1 MFASWGIRSRVIAG
15 FAIVLL
21 LVAGLGATSMF
32 AIRSVVGQFDGFFLA
47 SDKNR
52 LSAEKVQSLL
62 KLRISALEYR
72 NNPTTDRALSVRR
85 QLNGFLENAIAF
97 GEHLG
102 DDQELL
108 DATLA
113 DIEAYAVH
121 FDRMASLQSDIDD
134 LIGRLDDTSSLFAEA
149 IKSIQY
155 MARINDDDAI
165 GKRAGKAYQAFILAE
180 SDVRAFLLS
189 NDTDLIK
196 LALPRLNQGRFMLRG
211 LVNQVGDEAELQFA
225 FGGAIQALSR
235 YVDLIQAVGAQIVER
250 NALHD
255 DEIAKL
261 ELSIQKAFVK
271 LGDHFEAEQVAL
283 GEEAR
288 QLGEQSPRVILFLA
302 LAALVLGLVLA
313 SLIGRSISGGVM
325 RIAGNME
332 ALARGEL
339 DVEVTGTD
347 LKNELGMMAQALLV
361 FKRNA
366 KLVIAR
372 TKQIEQKNEQIQEA
386 LQKERE
392 LNGIQRQFVAMV
404 SHEFRTPLGI
414 IDGHAQRLLKRL
426 ETIEPDRMRKSL
438 NTMRVSVK
446 RLVELME
453 SVLAAARLEDGRI
466 KLEPTSCALMELV
479 TEVSSS
485 YRDLYPDRT
494 INLDLS
500 ELPSEIIADGKLLRQ
515 VISNLLSNAIKYSPD
530 QESVWVCGFAD
541 DHGQAVISVRDEGV
555 GIPKPE
561 QEKLFDRFF
570 RASTSVGIA
579 GSGIGLHLASHLV
592 QMHGGK
598 IDFESVEGQGTTF
611 YIRLPRN
618 GPPAGESDTESDC
631 LNTNHDTHEP
641 EAMRL
646 SA

>member
-1 MFASWGIRSRVIAG
+1 MGIRSRVIAG

-21 LVAGLGATSMF
+21 LVAGLGATSLF
-32 AIRSVVGQFDGFFLA
+32 AIHSVVGQFDGFFLA

-62 KLRISALEYR
+62 KLRITALEYR
-72 NNPTTDRALSVRR
+72 NNPTADRALSVRS
-85 QLNGFLENAIAF
+85 QLNAFLDKARAF
-97 GEHLG
+97 REDLS
-102 DDQELL
+102 DDHQLL
-108 DATLA
+108 DAALSN
-113 DIEAYAVH
+113 IEAYAVL
-121 FDRMASLQSDIDD
+121 FDRMANLQSGIDE
-134 LIGRLDDTSSLFAEA
+134 LIGHLDDTSSLFAEA

-155 MARINDDDAI
+155 MARVNQAHAF
-165 GKRAGKAYQAFILAE
+165 GSRTGKAYQAFILAE

-211 LVNQVGDEAELQFA
+211 LVEQADDEPEFQVAVS
-225 FGGAIQALSR
+225 GAIDALSR
-235 YVDLIQAVGAQIVER
+235 YMGLAKAIGAQIVER

-255 DEIAKL
+255 NEIAEL
-261 ELSIQKAFVK
+261 ELSIQNAFVELGEYFEAQQVT
-271 LGDHFEAEQVAL
+271 LGDQAQQF
-283 GEEAR
+283 
-288 QLGEQSPRVILFLA
+288 GEQSPRIILFLSGTA
-302 LAALVLGLVLA
+302 LILGLVLA
-313 SLIGRSISGGVM
+313 YLIGRSISSGVM
-325 RIAGNME
+325 RIAGDME

-339 DVEVTGTD
+339 DIEVTDTN
-347 LKNELGMMAQALLV
+347 LNNELGVMAKALLV
-361 FKRNA
+361 FKKNA

-372 TKQIEQKNEQIQEA
+372 SNQIEQQNVQIQEA

-392 LNGIQRQFVAMV
+392 LNGLQRQFVAMV

-426 ETIEPDRMRKSL
+426 ESIEPAGIRKSL
-438 NTMRVSVK
+438 GTMRVSVK

-466 KLEPTSCALMELV
+466 KLEPNSCALIELV

-485 YRDLYPDRT
+485 YRDLYPDRQ
-494 INLDLS
+494 INLDLD
-500 ELPSEIIADGKLLRQ
+500 ELPAEIIADGKLLRQ

-530 QESVWVCGFAD
+530 RDRVWLNGFVND
-541 DHGQAVISVRDEGV
+541 LGEAVISVRDEGV
-555 GIPKPE
+555 GIPKVE

-598 IDFESVEGQGTTF
+598 IDFESIEGEGTTF
-611 YIRLPRN
+611 YIRLPQD
-618 GPPAGESDTESDC
+618 GPNDDALEAERDDLDEADDTDEREGIRLPA
-631 LNTNHDTHEP
+631 
-641 EAMRL
+641 
-646 SA
+646 